1 VTGRV
6 ITVGAVNVDLV
17 IRGKQLPAPGQTVIG
32 GSFEQHHGG
41 KAANQAVAAA
51 RLGVRSA
58 FVGAIGD
65 DEFGA
70 QARDALQS
78 EGVDLAG
85 LRSLPGSRTGVALIL
100 VDEAGENE
108 ISVAS
113 GANADMSANDVR
125 EALTAHQVAAGD
137 VVLVSCEIPPAAV
150 REALRLGH
158 DAGATTILNPAPAVG
173 LDRSIFGLAD
183 VLTPNRGE
191 LAAIASAEG
200 RRTGRPFGSDQDPAQ
215 AAGSLLEAN
224 PEGPGIRLAVVVT
237 LGASGALLAR
247 ADGSV
252 QDLPAP
258 RIRSVDSTGAGDA
271 FNGALAAGLA
281 QGRALEEAARRG
293 VAAASLATTLVGARE
308 GMPSADELEA
318 FLGGRPVAPPSRG
331 RAG

>member
-1 VTGRV
+1 MTGRV

-32 GSFEQHHGG
+32 GTFEQHQGG

-51 RLGVRSA
+51 RLGVPSA

-70 QARDALQS
+70 AAHDALEA
-78 EGVDLAG
+78 EGVDLRG
-85 LRSLPGSRTGVALIL
+85 LRTVAGGKTGVALIL

-113 GANADMSANDVR
+113 GLNAEVSAVDVR
-125 EALTAHQVAAGD
+125 EGLSAHRLAAAD
-137 VVLVSCEIPPAAV
+137 VVLVSCEIPPTAA
-150 REALRLGH
+150 RAALSAGR
-158 DAGATTILNPAPAVG
+158 DAHARTILNPAPAVG

-215 AAGSLLEAN
+215 AARSLLAPN
-224 PEGPGIRLAVVVT
+224 PEGPGVAIAVVVT
-237 LGASGALLAR
+237 LGASGALFVR
-247 ADGSV
+247 AHGSV
-252 QDLPAP
+252 QDVPAP
-258 RIRSVDSTGAGDA
+258 RLLSVDSTGAGDA

-281 QGRALEEAARRG
+281 EGRPLDEALQRAV
-293 VAAASLATTLVGARE
+293 VAGSLATTVVGARE
-308 GMPSADELEA
+308 GMPSAKELDA
-318 FLGGRPVAPPSRG
+318 FLSGLTRPPS
-331 RAG
+331 